1 MICRVEDLEN
11 SSVSLRGTSFNNL
24 DFIDTDPAFKK
35 ARESIEFFIP
45 EFIRY
50 ISGDRTK
57 SKVYGNI
64 RKYYPEELIFM
75 NNNILDNIDD
85 LKNID
90 TIIENSCSLY
100 KNLRI
105 VILKEDISLTNITGY
120 DILSFN
126 KNGIFINTV
135 FIQDMKVDTKLAFN
149 MCLKLFDNILLNT
162 LYHYNIPVYCS
173 KYVPM
178 LYDGNN
184 GFKVSKFII
193 DYFYEL
199 LLPFVTKISVEKEEI
214 EELAYLLSKSNF
226 QIMSE
231 EELVTLYKFIKEKQ
245 KGVVDDFDYIGIIM
259 KYQAKLEKNELM
271 DDGDYGDIG

>member
-162 LYHYNIPVYCS
+162 LYNYNIPVYCS